1 MVVEARAGG
10 AAGWSPRAKL
20 RERRVATGLG
30 EPSLVTDYK
39 KSDGGKLEY
48 SSM

>member
-1 MVVEARAGG
+1 MQYGKLSEVRSLGPGDGG
-10 AAGWSPRAKL
+10 SWQT
-20 RERRVATGLG
+20 VDAT
-30 EPSLVTDYK
+30 SLVTDYK